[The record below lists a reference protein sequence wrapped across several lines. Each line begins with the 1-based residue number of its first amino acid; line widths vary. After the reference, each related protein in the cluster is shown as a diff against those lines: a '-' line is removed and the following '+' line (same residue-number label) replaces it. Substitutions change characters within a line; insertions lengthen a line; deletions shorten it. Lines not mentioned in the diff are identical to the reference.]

1 MNRELNMI
9 IENRNNSKK
18 SNSIFDNEIIK
29 ENPELWGK
37 LIWRI

>member
-1 MNRELNMI
+1 MDRKSNIRL
-9 IENRNNSKK
+9 ENRNDRKK

-29 ENPELWGK
+29 QNPELWGK

>member
-1 MNRELNMI
+1 MNRKSNMI

>member
-1 MNRELNMI
+1 MSRELNMI

-18 SNSIFDNEIIK
+18 SNSIFDNEILK